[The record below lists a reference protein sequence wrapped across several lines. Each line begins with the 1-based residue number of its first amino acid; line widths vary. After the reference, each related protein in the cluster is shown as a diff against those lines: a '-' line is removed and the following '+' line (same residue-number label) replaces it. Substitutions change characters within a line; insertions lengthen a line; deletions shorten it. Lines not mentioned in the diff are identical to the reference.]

1 MGETWGNAI
10 DNRCTLAFC
19 VAALLVLLALCGCGT
34 NSGRESGSGD
44 NAEGIYTSFS
54 QIEDKRIGVTTGS
67 VQAIQA
73 EERFPNAEFFY
84 FATSVDMLNALK
96 SKKIDA
102 FADAD
107 TLVKFM

>member
-1 MGETWGNAI
+1 M
-10 DNRCTLAFC
+10 
-19 VAALLVLLALCGCGT
+19 AALLVLLALCGCGT
-34 NSGRESGSGD
+34 NSGSDICSDAAANE
-44 NAEGIYTSFS
+44 IYTSFS

-96 SKKIDA
+96 SKEIDA
-102 FADAD
+102 FEEAD